1 MYNIGIKPGEVVPMT
16 KEEKKKAVKEAERIA
31 RELTLVY
38 LQKSRESFTSEKEI
52 VEAYNISHMKIKD
65 LLLSQLDF

>member
-1 MYNIGIKPGEVVPMT
+1 MT

-52 VEAYNISHMKIKD
+52 VEAYNISYMKIEG
-65 LLLSQLDF
+65 LLFSQLDF